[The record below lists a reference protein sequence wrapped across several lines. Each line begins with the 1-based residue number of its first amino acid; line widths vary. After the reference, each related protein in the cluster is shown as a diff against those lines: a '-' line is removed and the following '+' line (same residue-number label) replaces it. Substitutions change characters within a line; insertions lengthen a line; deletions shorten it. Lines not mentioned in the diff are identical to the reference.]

1 MLGRKYCN
9 ERVVKNDMDISITV
23 TKVQSTL
30 KGQ

>member
-1 MLGRKYCN
+1 MLGRRYCN
-9 ERVVKNDMDISITV
+9 ERVVKNDMDITV